1 MPNKYITL
9 YLYTEK
15 VESHVILIIILKF
28 AYLLK
33 FAQRTHC
40 GEDSDNTRRQRVTI
54 N

>member
-1 MPNKYITL
+1 MPYKYIIL
-9 YLYTEK
+9 YLYAEK